1 MSVTT
6 IDSEKILKF
15 AQSELDRQAESIVK
29 ETIRAYMSK
38 ELVEII
44 KSITR
49 DTIASRA
56 ISIKEKVDKYL
67 DENLDRLC
75 EASAKQML
83 EEALGEVKRRVLGR
97 TTSR

>member
-15 AQSELDRQAESIVK
+15 AQNELDRQAETLVK
-29 ETIRAYMSK
+29 ETIQAYMSK
-38 ELVEII
+38 ELVGTI

-49 DTIASRA
+49 DAIASRA
-56 ISIKEKVDKYL
+56 IPIKAKVDKYL

-75 EASAKQML
+75 ETSAKQML

-97 TTSR
+97 TSR